1 MKKHLLILS
10 FLLLNLF
17 SLKAQQATG
26 FVVLNYSP
34 GSCKV
39 QVEYWINNKTN
50 GNGSMFIAV
59 ADVAFQWDSTLFT
72 LVKDSSVMGGLNLSD
87 TLAPHRDID
96 SFSTRSIYSNNF
108 RTLDI
113 LRSTMYCDNMYEI
126 PNRTSKP
133 LGMVVLQF
141 RNCSDA
147 NSYNFTDT
155 SSSTYIADIND
166 GVNNPSPARKILV
179 IVNKSTRPLDASGS
193 KCIGLVS
200 AKNLNNVPVGDT
212 TSTLFVPQAPLK
224 VIKLKS
230 FEVFKHNNHTEI
242 IWETN
247 GEPGYKEFEIQRKT
261 YAGFITID
269 YVNPETYISKS
280 DKGIMYNFID
290 KDNLSPGTSY
300 YRLRLISYQSKES
313 YSEIKA
319 VRISKM
325 LQVLVY
331 PNPGNGK
338 INIVLPDG
346 NGTTDISM
354 TDFSGKLIKS
364 WTGYKIP
371 NIELNGLQK
380 GIYTLLISNR
390 ETGEKVSQKITVQ

>member
-1 MKKHLLILS
+1 
-10 FLLLNLF
+10 
-17 SLKAQQATG
+17 
-26 FVVLNYSP
+26 
-34 GSCKV
+34 
-39 QVEYWINNKTN
+39 
-50 GNGSMFIAV
+50 
-59 ADVAFQWDSTLFT
+59 
-72 LVKDSSVMGGLNLSD
+72 
-87 TLAPHRDID
+87 
-96 SFSTRSIYSNNF
+96 
-108 RTLDI
+108 
-113 LRSTMYCDNMYEI
+113 
-126 PNRTSKP
+126 
-133 LGMVVLQF
+133 
-141 RNCSDA
+141 
-147 NSYNFTDT
+147 
-155 SSSTYIADIND
+155 
-166 GVNNPSPARKILV
+166 
-179 IVNKSTRPLDASGS
+179 
-193 KCIGLVS
+193 
-200 AKNLNNVPVGDT
+200 
-212 TSTLFVPQAPLK
+212 
-224 VIKLKS
+224 
-230 FEVFKHNNHTEI
+230 
-242 IWETN
+242 
-247 GEPGYKEFEIQRKT
+247 
-261 YAGFITID
+261 
-269 YVNPETYISKS
+269 
-280 DKGIMYNFID
+280 MYNFID